1 MWVNVILFVFTLES
15 VSNTTLIRFHLAL
28 NVGAFR
34 TSVRVFM
41 SPYVFS
47 ELFKVRGRVSVNVM

>member
-1 MWVNVILFVFTLES
+1 MNVILFVIALES

-28 NVGAFR
+28 NLRAFR
-34 TSVRVFM
+34 ISVRVLM
-41 SPYVFS
+41 PLYVFG